1 MIHTTTTTETVIM
14 TSVLLEGAGDHDG
27 VYINDNVGNTFNSL
41 HLFII
46 LLPSL
51 SVLPI
56 YLYFIYLFGSS
67 LWRFYHCCL

>member
-1 MIHTTTTTETVIM
+1 M

-51 SVLPI
+51 LY
-56 YLYFIYLFGSS
+56 YLYIYISFI
-67 LWRFYHCCL
+67 CLVLLYGGFITAAYNNTLSMRV